1 MVKKFN
7 IWLYVV
13 GTIVVVAMIVY
24 LYILFAQKENEIK
37 QSMIS
42 HKLQSIKIQKSRLSN
57 WINKM
62 CKNDESIHE
71 CIVHNPDKS
80 KILNDL
86 LSIIVNQDIRYAFL
100 VYKDEKQRYRFIG
113 DGASDPANVMQKI
126 DPDNKKTW
134 DEVYDLGKEYT
145 ISEYAQSDGLWLTH
159 LSPFIKNSKT
169 YVMLV
174 TDFSISLDENIK
186 NTILPIKHILFY
198 ILSITLLI
206 FIIGIIQTIMYLY
219 AKKESFT
226 DQLTGLYNRN
236 YLRKII
242 EGNIPYQ
249 NYIVAMADV
258 DFFKKINDMY
268 GHDIGDIVLKDISN
282 IFNKMTTKNNLIFR
296 YGGEEFLLLIEKQG
310 SKDFLIDL
318 ISQIRHHEVKIENK
332 IIKFTISIG
341 VNQDLH
347 RYKNFTDMIKS
358 ADIALYNAKTN
369 GRDQIIYYS
378 EEIQNEEKSNFQV
391 IQAALDEDRVF
402 CEFQAIMNTSTN
414 KVFKYEVLVRIKSSD
429 GKTLYP
435 NSFLDVISNTNIYTD
450 LTKKVIDIAI
460 KNFTNENIHHFSI
473 NLGLQDFNNKE
484 IINYIIES
492 IEKYP
497 TLLELMTIE
506 VLEHD
511 KVDYEQT
518 CINVIKLLQ
527 NRGLKIAL
535 DDFGSGYA
543 NFSTILSYRFDFIKI
558 DGAIIEK
565 VIENDKAINIIQSI
579 VDFSKVHDIIVI
591 CEFVSSKEIYE
602 ILKSIG
608 VEYMQGYYLSKPSKD
623 IY

>member
-1 MVKKFN
+1 MVNKFN
-7 IWLYVV
+7 IWLYI
-13 GTIVVVAMIVY
+13 TSTIIVVSLIAY
-24 LYILFAQKENEIK
+24 LYVLFAQKENEIK

-42 HKLQSIKIQKSRLSN
+42 HKLKSIQFQTSKLNN
-57 WINKM
+57 WINKT
-62 CKNDESIHE
+62 CKDNETIHE
-71 CIVHNPDKS
+71 CIVHNPEKS

-86 LSIIVNQDIRYAFL
+86 LSIIVNQDIRYSFL
-100 VYKDEKQRYRFIG
+100 VYQDEKQRYRFVG
-113 DGASDPANVMQKI
+113 DGAPQPVRVMQKI

-134 DEVYDLGKEYT
+134 DQVYKLGKNYT
-145 ISEYAQSDGLWLTH
+145 ISEYTKSDGLWLTH
-159 LSPFIKNSKT
+159 LSPFIKNGQT

-174 TDFSISLDENIK
+174 TDFSISLEENIK
-186 NTILPIKHILFY
+186 STILPIKHILLY
-198 ILSITLLI
+198 ILSITLII

-219 AKKESFT
+219 ARKESYT

-242 EGNIPYQ
+242 EKGIVYNSYV
-249 NYIVAMADV
+249 VAMVDI
-258 DFFKKINDMY
+258 DFFKKINDMH
-268 GHDIGDIVLKDISN
+268 GHDIGDIVLKDIAD
-282 IFNKMTTKNNLIFR
+282 IFREMFSKNNLIFR
-296 YGGEEFLLLIEKQG
+296 YGGEEFLLLIEKNG
-310 SKDFLIDL
+310 SEDFLVDL
-318 ISQIRHHEVKIENK
+318 ISQIRHHETKIENK
-332 IIKFTISIG
+332 KIKFTISIG
-341 VNQDLH
+341 VNRDLH

-369 GRDQIIYYS
+369 GRDQIVYFS
-378 EEIQNEEKSNFQV
+378 EEIQNEEKTDFQV
-391 IQAALDEDRVF
+391 IQSALDEDRVF
-402 CEFQAIMNTSTN
+402 CEYQAIMNTSSN
-414 KVFKYEVLVRIKSSD
+414 KVFKYEVLVRIKSTD
-429 GKTLYP
+429 GKILYP
-435 NSFLDVISNTNIYTD
+435 NSFLDVINNTNIYTD

-460 KNFTNENIHHFSI
+460 KNFAHNSVHHFSI

-492 IEKYP
+492 IETYP

-511 KVDYEQT
+511 KVDYEQN

-543 NFSTILSYRFDFIKI
+543 NFSTILSYKFDFIKI

-579 VDFSKVHDIIVI
+579 VDFAKVHDIIVI
-591 CEFVSSKEIYE
+591 CEFVSSKKIYE
-602 ILKSIG
+602 ILRSIG
-608 VEYMQGYYLSKPSKD
+608 IEYMQGFYLSRPSEKL
-623 IY
+623 

>member
-7 IWLYVV
+7 IWLY
-13 GTIVVVAMIVY
+13 TIGILTVVAMIVY

-37 QSMIS
+37 ENMIS
-42 HKLQSIKIQKSRLSN
+42 HKLKTIQIQKSKIAN
-57 WINKM
+57 WLDKV
-62 CKNDESIHE
+62 CKKNENIHE
-71 CIVHNPDKS
+71 CIAHNPS
-80 KILNDL
+80 KAKTLNDL
-86 LSIIVNQDIRYAFL
+86 LSITINQDIRYAFL
-100 VYKDEKQRYRFIG
+100 VYKDTKHRYRFIG
-113 DGASDPANVMQKI
+113 DGALNPTKVMQKI

-134 DEVYDLGKEYT
+134 DEVYKLGKSHT
-145 ISEYAQSDGLWLTH
+145 VSEHAQSHGLWLTH
-159 LSPFIKNSKT
+159 LSPLVKNNQT

-186 NTILPIKHILFY
+186 STILPIKQILLY
-198 ILSITLLI
+198 ILGVTVII
-206 FIIGIIQTIMYLY
+206 FIIGVIQMIMYFY
-219 AKKESFT
+219 ARKESFT

-242 EGNIPYQ
+242 ENTIPYDK
-249 NYIVAMADV
+249 YIIAMVDI
-258 DFFKKINDMY
+258 DFFKKINDLY
-268 GHDIGDIVLKDISN
+268 GHDVGDIVLKDIAN
-282 IFNKMTTKNNLIFR
+282 IFNKISTKNNLIFR
-296 YGGEEFLLLIEKQG
+296 YGGEEFLLLIEKSA
-310 SKDFLIDL
+310 SKELLENLID
-318 ISQIRHHEVKIENK
+318 QIRHHTVEVSNKKIK
-332 IIKFTISIG
+332 YTISIG
-341 VNQDLH
+341 VNRDLN
-347 RYKNFTDMIKS
+347 RYKNFTDMIKN

-369 GRDQIIYYS
+369 GRDQIVYYT
-378 EEIQNEEKSNFQV
+378 EEIQKEERSNFQT
-391 IQAALDEDRVF
+391 IQSALTEDRIF
-402 CEFQAIMNTSTN
+402 CEYQAIMNTSTN
-414 KVFKYEVLVRIKSSD
+414 KVFKYEVLVRIRCYD
-429 GKTLYP
+429 GKVLYP
-435 NSFLDVISNTNIYTD
+435 NSFLDVINNTNIYTD

-460 KNFTNENIHHFSI
+460 ANFTKDNVHHFSI

-492 IEKYP
+492 IEKHP
-497 TLLELMTIE
+497 ALLELMTIE

-543 NFSTILSYRFDFIKI
+543 NFSTILSYKFDFIKI

-565 VIENDKAINIIQSI
+565 VIENEKAINIIQSI
-579 VDFSKVHDIIVI
+579 IDFSKVHDIVVI

-608 VEYMQGYYLSKPSKD
+608 VEYMQGFYLSRPNEKLA
-623 IY
+623 